1 MPAIHAFLLLFTMF
15 NARILQMSDLLD
27 GGISPRFDRVAS
39 DRTSRAEAVAQQV
52 SELISRQ
59 NVAPGARL
67 GRKSDLRDQF
77 GVAASTLNEAVRLL
91 ESRGLVETRP
101 GPQGGI
107 FVAKPTAQI
116 RLSHLILGL
125 DANSLSVADA
135 LEIRN
140 ALELPLAAHAALR
153 ADRDSLARLE
163 QIVRRMGEL
172 QDDPAEYLS
181 QNWQLHEEI
190 ARMSSNELLRTIYLS
205 LLDTAR
211 QSLREVAPDAQ
222 FREAWQE
229 NWQLHRELV
238 DAISSGS
245 PGRAR
250 IAAERHAPYA
260 ERLNESVS

>member
-1 MPAIHAFLLLFTMF
+1 MTASFDVGAGL
-15 NARILQMSDLLD
+15 S
-27 GGISPRFDRVAS
+27 FDRVS
-39 DRTSRAEAVAQQV
+39 TDRVSRSESVAHQV

-59 NVAPGARL
+59 NVQPGARL
-67 GRKSDLRDQF
+67 GRKTDLRDQF
-77 GVAASTLNEAVRLL
+77 GVAASTLNEAIRLL

-107 FVAKPTAQI
+107 FVARPTAQI

-125 DANSLSVADA
+125 DANSLSIADA

-140 ALELPLAAHAALR
+140 ALELPLAAHAAVH
-153 ADRDSLARLE
+153 ADREGLARLE
-163 QIVRRMGEL
+163 RIVRRMGEL
-172 QDDPAEYLS
+172 QDDPTEYLR

-190 ARMSSNELLRTIYLS
+190 ALMSSNEMLRTIYLS

-211 QSLREVAPDAQ
+211 HSLRDVAADAH
-222 FREAWQE
+222 FRDAWQE
-229 NWQLHRELV
+229 NWALHRELV
-238 DAISSGS
+238 DAIASGS

-260 ERLNESVS
+260 ERLNDTIS

>member
-1 MPAIHAFLLLFTMF
+1 MNESF
-15 NARILQMSDLLD
+15 D
-27 GGISPRFDRVAS
+27 GDVGVTFDRVAS
-39 DRTSRAEAVAQQV
+39 DRTSRSESVAHQV

-59 NVAPGARL
+59 NVQPGARL

-77 GVAASTLNEAVRLL
+77 GVAASTLNEAIRLL

-107 FVAKPTAQI
+107 FVARPTAQI

-125 DANSLSVADA
+125 DANSMSVADA
-135 LEIRN
+135 LEVRN

-153 ADRDSLARLE
+153 ADRDAIARLE
-163 QIVRRMGEL
+163 AIVRRMGEL
-172 QDDPAEYLS
+172 QDNPAEYLS

-190 ARMSSNELLRTIYLS
+190 ARMSSNGLLRTIYLS

-211 QSLREVAPDAQ
+211 QSLREVAPDAE

-229 NWQLHRELV
+229 NWALHRELV

-260 ERLNESVS
+260 ERMSETVS

>member
-1 MPAIHAFLLLFTMF
+1 
-15 NARILQMSDLLD
+15 MSDFLN
-27 GGISPRFDRVAS
+27 GGGLTFGRVSS
-39 DRTSRAEAVAQQV
+39 DRTSLSEAVAQQV

-59 NVAPGARL
+59 NVEPGARL

-77 GVAASTLNEAVRLL
+77 GVAASTLNEAIRLL

-107 FVAKPTAQI
+107 FVARPTAQI

-140 ALELPLAAHAALR
+140 ALELPLAAHAAVR
-153 ADRDSLARLE
+153 ADREGLARLE
-163 QIVRRMGEL
+163 RIVRRMGDL
-172 QDDPAEYLS
+172 QDDPAEYLR

-190 ARMSSNELLRTIYLS
+190 ARMSSNEMLRTIYLS

-211 QSLREVAPDAQ
+211 HSVRDVMPDAQ
-222 FREAWQE
+222 FRDAWQE
-229 NWQLHRELV
+229 NLALHRELV
-238 DAISSGS
+238 DAIASGS

-260 ERLNESVS
+260 ERLNDTIS